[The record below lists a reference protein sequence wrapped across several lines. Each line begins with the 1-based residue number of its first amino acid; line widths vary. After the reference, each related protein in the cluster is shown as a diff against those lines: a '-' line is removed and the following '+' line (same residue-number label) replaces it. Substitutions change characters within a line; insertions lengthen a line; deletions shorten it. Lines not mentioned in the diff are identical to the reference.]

1 MDRER
6 EAWQNMR
13 DNAYET
19 ISDSQVY
26 EYDLYPIKETRP
38 NYLSAFV
45 WTTLVAAMVC
55 AIYTGFLL
63 YLFNSSGLEDN
74 LRKATNHAIINL
86 ERVIEL
92 QNKEIS
98 ALKTENKKIYDY
110 LQLWTPLD
118 VQKYR
123 RQQENKYKPPTEEDV
138 WNLGPDIPI
147 NRYNLCNEEQLL
159 WSCY

>member
-13 DNAYET
+13 DSAYET

-26 EYDLYPIKETRP
+26 EYDLFPIKETRP

-98 ALKTENKKIYDY
+98 ALKTENKKI
-110 LQLWTPLD
+110 
-118 VQKYR
+118 
-123 RQQENKYKPPTEEDV
+123 
-138 WNLGPDIPI
+138 
-147 NRYNLCNEEQLL
+147 
-159 WSCY
+159 